1 MMINANNHFQTETP
15 INSSETIMDISPY
28 VRLMMEK
35 KADSLTFDV
44 DQTPRVMLDGQE
56 RTVGQQA
63 MTADML
69 SVIFEEITND
79 TQKLQFSINKKIRFI
94 ASLLGGTNLITEIT
108 ETADQQLKILIT
120 QDQRED
126 NTRMEI
132 PTDINVLGHAPSE
145 ALNIMPYLS
154 KLVELDGSDLFV
166 TYGSAVKAKVHGTAI
181 ELDSYLLT
189 PELTQSAAYDIMT
202 EEQID
207 EFETN
212 KDIDFAI
219 S

>member
-69 SVIFEEITND
+69 
-79 TQKLQFSINKKIRFI
+79 
-94 ASLLGGTNLITEIT
+94 
-108 ETADQQLKILIT
+108 
-120 QDQRED
+120 
-126 NTRMEI
+126 
-132 PTDINVLGHAPSE
+132 
-145 ALNIMPYLS
+145 
-154 KLVELDGSDLFV
+154 
-166 TYGSAVKAKVHGTAI
+166 
-181 ELDSYLLT
+181 
-189 PELTQSAAYDIMT
+189 
-202 EEQID
+202 
-207 EFETN
+207 
-212 KDIDFAI
+212 
-219 S
+219 